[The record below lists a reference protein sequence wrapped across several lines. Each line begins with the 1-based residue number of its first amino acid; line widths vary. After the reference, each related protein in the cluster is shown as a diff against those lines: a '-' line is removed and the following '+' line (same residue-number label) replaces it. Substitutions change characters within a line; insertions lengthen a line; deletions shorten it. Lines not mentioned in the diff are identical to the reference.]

1 MTDLRA
7 ALVVLIAVIA
17 WLIYDHVGEVC
28 VWTVGTRSSPS
39 NVACTPTL
47 SDNGWTTIEFRR
59 D

>member
-7 ALVVLIAVIA
+7 VLVVLIVVIA
-17 WLIYDHVGEVC
+17 WFIYDHVGEHC

-39 NVACTPTL
+39 SFVCTPTL
-47 SDNGWTTIEFRR
+47 SDNGRATIEFRR